1 MIDNDFYI
9 EINHTQ
15 HNHDKER
22 ICGDIFL
29 NDKVIE
35 ENRRIAVLSDGMGH
49 GVKANVLATLT
60 AKMALNFTKEHRN
73 PAKIAETIIKTL
85 PVCSERQISYSTF
98 AIIDI
103 EPDGKVNI
111 LEYEN
116 PQCIITRGGK
126 IFEPEWECIVLD
138 LQGNDRK
145 ELMYGSFYA
154 KKEDRIIV
162 FSDGVEQSGMG
173 TDKYPFGWPRD
184 NIMEYVLNLVNKTPN
199 ISAAQL
205 SSKIVARANM
215 HDNYKP
221 KDDTT
226 CGVVYFRE
234 PRKLLLCTGPPYEM
248 DKDVEYAET
257 VKNYNGKKVLCGGTT
272 ADIISKQLKLKISDD
287 LIFED
292 FDLPPISHMEG
303 VDLVTEGILT
313 LSKVYT
319 MLKNYDNKTYLGKGP
334 ADLIVKM
341 FLESDIIDFIIG
353 TRINIAHQDP
363 NLPIDLE
370 IRRTVVKKIA
380 QNLETKFFKEVVV
393 KYI

>member
-1 MIDNDFYI
+1 MDNDFFI

-15 HNHDKER
+15 HNYDKER

-29 NDKVIE
+29 TDKVLE

-60 AKMALNFTKEHRN
+60 AKMAMNFTKEHRD

-103 EPDGKVNI
+103 ETDGKVNI
-111 LEYEN
+111 IEYEN
-116 PQCIITRGGK
+116 PRCIITRGG
-126 IFEPEWECIVLD
+126 IPFEPEWQCIILNLKD
-138 LQGNDRK
+138 NDRK
-145 ELMYGSFYA
+145 ELLFGSFYA
-154 KKEDRIIV
+154 KKEDRIIIY
-162 FSDGVEQSGMG
+162 SDGVEQSGMG
-173 TDKYPFGWPRD
+173 TDKNPFGWHRD
-184 NIMEYVLNLVNKTPN
+184 QIMEYVLSLIQKTPN
-199 ISAAQL
+199 ISATQL

-226 CGVVYFRE
+226 CGVVYFRD
-234 PRKLLLCTGPPYEM
+234 PRKMLVCTGPPYEM
-248 DKDVEYAET
+248 DKDEEYASII
-257 VKNYNGKKVLCGGTT
+257 KNYFGKKVLCGGTT
-272 ADIISKQLKLKISDD
+272 ADIIAKQLHLKIVDT
-287 LIFED
+287 LEFED
-292 FDLPPISHMEG
+292 FDLPPISYMEG
-303 VDLVTEGILT
+303 IDLVTEGILT

-319 MLKNYDNKTYLGKGP
+319 ILKNYDNKTMIGKGP
-334 ADLIVKM
+334 ADLIVKN

-380 QNLETKFFKEVVV
+380 RTLENKFFKEVSVR
-393 KYI
+393 YI

>member
-1 MIDNDFYI
+1 MDNDFFI

-15 HNHDKER
+15 HNYDKER

-29 NDKVIE
+29 TDKVLE

-60 AKMALNFTKEHRN
+60 AKMAMNFTKEHRD

-103 EPDGKVNI
+103 ETDGKVNI
-111 LEYEN
+111 IEYEN
-116 PQCIITRGGK
+116 PRCIITRGG
-126 IFEPEWECIVLD
+126 IPFEPEWQCIILNLKD
-138 LQGNDRK
+138 NDRK
-145 ELMYGSFYA
+145 ELLFGSFYA
-154 KKEDRIIV
+154 KKEDRIIIY
-162 FSDGVEQSGMG
+162 SDGVEQSGMG
-173 TDKYPFGWPRD
+173 TDKNPFGWHRD
-184 NIMEYVLNLVNKTPN
+184 QIMEYVLSLIQKTPN
-199 ISAAQL
+199 ISATQL

-226 CGVVYFRE
+226 CGVVYFRD
-234 PRKLLLCTGPPYEM
+234 PRKMLICTGPPYEM
-248 DKDVEYAET
+248 DKDEEYASII
-257 VKNYNGKKVLCGGTT
+257 KNYFGKKVLCGGTT
-272 ADIISKQLKLKISDD
+272 ADIIAKQLHLKIVDT
-287 LIFED
+287 LEFED
-292 FDLPPISHMEG
+292 FDLPPISYMEG
-303 VDLVTEGILT
+303 IDLVTEGILT

-319 MLKNYDNKTYLGKGP
+319 ILKNYDNKTMIGKGP
-334 ADLIVKM
+334 ADLIVKN

-380 QNLETKFFKEVVV
+380 RTLENKFFKEVSVR
-393 KYI
+393 YI

>member
-1 MIDNDFYI
+1 MDNDFFI

-15 HNHDKER
+15 HNYDKER

-29 NDKVIE
+29 TDKVVE
-35 ENRRIAVLSDGMGH
+35 ENRRITVLSDGMGH

-60 AKMALNFTKEHRN
+60 AKMAMNFTKEHRD

-103 EPDGKVNI
+103 ETDGKVNI
-111 LEYEN
+111 IEYEN
-116 PQCIITRGGK
+116 PRCIITRGG
-126 IFEPEWECIVLD
+126 IPFEPEWQCIILNLKD
-138 LQGNDRK
+138 NDRK
-145 ELMYGSFYA
+145 ELLYGSFYA
-154 KKEDRIIV
+154 KKEDRIIIY
-162 FSDGVEQSGMG
+162 SDGVEQSGMG
-173 TDKYPFGWPRD
+173 TDKNPFGWHRD
-184 NIMEYVLNLVNKTPN
+184 YIMEYILSLIKKTPN
-199 ISAAQL
+199 ISASQL

-226 CGVVYFRE
+226 CGVVYFRD
-234 PRKLLLCTGPPYEM
+234 PRKMLVCTGPPYEM
-248 DKDVEYAET
+248 DKDEEYASII
-257 VKNYNGKKVLCGGTT
+257 KNYFGKKVLCGGTT
-272 ADIISKQLKLKISDD
+272 ADIIAKQLHLKIVDT
-287 LIFED
+287 LEFED
-292 FDLPPISHMEG
+292 FDLPPISYMEG
-303 VDLVTEGILT
+303 IDLVTEGILT

-319 MLKNYDNKTYLGKGP
+319 ILKNYDNKTTIGKGP
-334 ADLIVKM
+334 ADLIVKN

-380 QNLETKFFKEVVV
+380 RTLESKFFKEVSVR
-393 KYI
+393 YI